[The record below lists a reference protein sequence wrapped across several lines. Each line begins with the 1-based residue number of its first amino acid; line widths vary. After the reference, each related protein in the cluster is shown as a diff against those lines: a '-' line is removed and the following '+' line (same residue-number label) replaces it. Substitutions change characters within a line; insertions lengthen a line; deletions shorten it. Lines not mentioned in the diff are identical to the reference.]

1 MILNQSDIVS
11 VPQVTRLVFLDQNT
25 GYKFYIKH
33 VIRVLLDS
41 KFYTEHVI
49 TVLLDKHDKFVAIH
63 ARNVAS
69 DTWKMQ
75 YE

>member
-33 VIRVLLDS
+33 VIRVLLD
-41 KFYTEHVI
+41 
-49 TVLLDKHDKFVAIH
+49 KHDKFVAIH

-69 DTWKMQ
+69 DTWKM
-75 YE
+75 